1 MQMILRQ
8 LLFFFTQIKT
18 AVSNVYWN
26 GTVLMLSL
34 IHIYWYSYLRNDV
47 LENFIFIIIHNSQGL
62 INWCNF
68 EFIVEKCRKMN
79 GLFA

>member
-1 MQMILRQ
+1 MSRKGVEEGRKKIR
-8 LLFFFTQIKT
+8 
-18 AVSNVYWN
+18 
-26 GTVLMLSL
+26 
-34 IHIYWYSYLRNDV
+34 HWYSYLRNDV

-68 EFIVEKCRKMN
+68 GFIVEKCRKMN

>member
-1 MQMILRQ
+1 MRIRVCWYKNAGVAGYAEAFRPVQSDSQ
-8 LLFFFTQIKT
+8 T
-18 AVSNVYWN
+18 SE
-26 GTVLMLSL
+26 
-34 IHIYWYSYLRNDV
+34 WYSYLRNDV

-68 EFIVEKCRKMN
+68 GFIVEKCRKMN